1 MDNKDAS
8 SADPAAAPEP
18 ASDPRD
24 PGIIDF
30 RIREFSLSGP
40 AAAHSLTP
48 YESLCPGL
56 WVGFQEGAR
65 VRMRQGT
72 AADGRRGMF
81 LSLDPGPSAWLSIEM
96 QLDAE
101 GLVRSGV
108 ALATLEAAASPL
120 VNINMVL
127 RMPRAGSAKGFWD
140 TRPETA
146 VFGPDVSRKS
156 LAFFPQLSHMIPHDG
171 FPDPLLIA
179 FLPLRKTDLFLSGI
193 RVGPVR

>member
-1 MDNKDAS
+1 MENKDAS
-8 SADPAAAPEP
+8 TADPAATPEP
-18 ASDPRD
+18 APEPRD

-40 AAAHSLTP
+40 DAAHTLAP
-48 YESLCPGL
+48 YEPLCPGL

-65 VRMRQGT
+65 VRVRQGT
-72 AADGRRGMF
+72 AADGRHGMF

-96 QLDAE
+96 QLDAD

-108 ALATLEAAASPL
+108 AFATLEAAASPL
-120 VNINMVL
+120 ANVNMVL

-146 VFGPDVSRKS
+146 VFNPDVSRKS
-156 LAFFPQLSHMIPHDG
+156 LAFFPHLSQMDPHDG

-179 FLPLRKTDLFLSGI
+179 FLPLRKTDLFLTDL